1 MEYIDFLEKYNSI
14 KECINY
20 SNDKISVIKQDI
32 TRLFTDVSDEF
43 EFTIITTGSFGRRE
57 ASDESDL
64 DLFIFC
70 STQAAKEF
78 IESKGHD
85 LSELINKHVSK
96 DSGSTG
102 TFGSDAIEIFEN
114 VLKNIGGT
122 QDKNE
127 SLTRRMLLLL
137 EGYPLYGEAV
147 FEKYRNTLI
156 DKYIDSTS
164 EGSNRIDKFLLNDI
178 IRYYRTI
185 TTDFQ
190 YKVEE
195 DGKSWGLRNI
205 KLRFSR
211 KLLYFAGILTVAEV
225 ISDKLHSERTKS
237 ISEHF
242 NKPALERIFEITKE
256 KSSPQCLEL
265 LHEIFS
271 KYEIFL
277 YSICKPENRKEL
289 ENIKMKTDRLDSVLY
304 NTLSTESNI
313 FTDKLHELL
322 TCLYEKEHPIYS
334 SLVF

>member
-1 MEYIDFLEKYNSI
+1 MEYIDFLENYNSI
-14 KECINY
+14 KECITY
-20 SNDKISVIKQDI
+20 SNDKISLIKQDI
-32 TRLFTDVSDEF
+32 TNLFSDGVDDA

-57 ASDESDL
+57 ASNESDL

-70 STQAAKEF
+70 SSQAAKEF
-78 IESKGHD
+78 IESKKHD
-85 LSELINKHVSK
+85 LSELINKHVIK

-137 EGYPLYGEAV
+137 EGYPLYGESV
-147 FEKYRNTLI
+147 FEEYRNTLI
-156 DKYIDSTS
+156 NKYIDSTS
-164 EGSNRIDKFLLNDI
+164 EGSDRIDKFLLNDI

-225 ISDKLHSERTKS
+225 ISDERHSERTKS

-242 NKPALERIFEITKE
+242 NKPALERIFEITE
-256 KSSPQCLEL
+256 KKSCPQCLAL
-265 LHEIFS
+265 LNEIFS

-277 YSICKPENRKEL
+277 SSICKPENREKL
-289 ENIKMKTDRLDSVLY
+289 ENIKMKADRLDSVLY
-304 NTLSTESNI
+304 NTLSHESNI

-322 TCLYEKEHPIYS
+322 TCLYKKEHPIYS

>member
-1 MEYIDFLEKYNSI
+1 MEYLDFLKDYTSI
-14 KECINY
+14 KNCIDY
-20 SNDKISVIKQDI
+20 SNNKISSIKQDI
-32 TRLFTDVSDEF
+32 MSLFEGFNEF

-70 STQAAKEF
+70 STQASKEF
-78 IESKGHD
+78 IESKKD
-85 LSELINKHVSK
+85 NLTQLINKHVTK
-96 DSGSTG
+96 ESGSTG
-102 TFGSDAIEIFEN
+102 TFGSDAIEIFDN

-137 EGYPLYGEAV
+137 EGYPLYDETV
-147 FEKYRNTLI
+147 FEKYRNMLI
-156 DKYIDSTS
+156 NKYIDSTS

-225 ISDKLHSERTKS
+225 ISDEIHSERLKS
-237 ISEHF
+237 ISNHF
-242 NKPALERIFEITKE
+242 NKPALERIFEITKK
-256 KSSPQCLEL
+256 KSPHQCLDL
-265 LHEIFS
+265 VSEIFS

-277 YSICKPENRKEL
+277 SSICDHEKRKEL
-289 ENIKMKTDRLDSVLY
+289 EGIKMKANRLDSVLY
-304 NTLSTESNI
+304 DDLSKDSNI
-313 FTDKLHELL
+313 FTEKLHELL
-322 TCLYEKEHPIYS
+322 TCLYEKNHPIYS